1 MKKKTD
7 RVRVNER
14 ITSTPIRV
22 IDQNGEQI
30 GILPVNEALARA
42 RAVNLDLVEIAPN
55 GQPPV
60 CRIMDFG
67 KFKYQ
72 QAKKEKQAKKKQ
84 HTVQMRAMRY
94 RPKTDEHDYQFKT
107 RHVREFLEQGS
118 KVKVFVMYT
127 GREMARIELGR
138 KILDRVVEDLQEIC
152 TIGQEPKL
160 EGRRL
165 TMVLNPKLQ
174 NVKAKQK
181 RTENAKDQ
189 DQPVSSQAVQEDGDG

>member
-1 MKKKTD
+1 M
-7 RVRVNER
+7 RVNER

-138 KILDRVVEDLQEIC
+138 KILDRVVEDLQDIS

>member
-1 MKKKTD
+1 MND
-7 RVRVNER
+7 R
-14 ITSTPIRV
+14 ITVSPIRV
-22 IDQNGEQI
+22 IDQNGEQV

-42 RAVNLDLVEIAPN
+42 RAANLDLVEISATSK
-55 GQPPV
+55 PPV
-60 CRIMDFG
+60 CRIMDYG

-72 QAKKEKQAKKKQ
+72 QAKKAKQAKKKQ

-118 KVKVFVMYT
+118 KVKVFVMFT

-138 KILDRVVEDLQEIC
+138 KILDRVVEELQEIC

-165 TMVLNPKLQ
+165 TMVLNPKLAGP
-174 NVKAKQK
+174 KAKQK
-181 RTENAKDQ
+181 RTEDAKDQ
-189 DQPVSSQAVQEDGDG
+189 NQPVGSQTVQEDGHGKD

>member
-1 MKKKTD
+1 M
-7 RVRVNER
+7 
-14 ITSTPIRV
+14 
-22 IDQNGEQI
+22 
-30 GILPVNEALARA
+30 ARA

-138 KILDRVVEDLQEIC
+138 KILDRVVEDLQEIS
-152 TIGQEPKL
+152 TVGQEPKL

-165 TMVLNPKLQ
+165 TMVLNPKQ
-174 NVKAKQK
+174 QSTKAKQK

>member
-1 MKKKTD
+1 
-7 RVRVNER
+7 VNER
-14 ITSTPIRV
+14 ITVSPIRV
-22 IDQNGEQI
+22 IDQDGEQV
-30 GILPVNEALARA
+30 GILPVKEALARA
-42 RAVNLDLVEIAPN
+42 RAVSLDLVEIAPN

-60 CRIMDFG
+60 CRIMDYG

-72 QAKKEKQAKKKQ
+72 QAKKAKEAKKKQ

-107 RHVREFLEQGS
+107 RHVQEFLEQGS
-118 KVKVFVMYT
+118 KVKVFVMFT

-138 KILDRVVEDLQEIC
+138 KILDRVVEELQDLC
-152 TIGQEPKL
+152 TIGQQPKL

-165 TMVLNPKLQ
+165 TMVLNPKTQ
-174 NVKAKQK
+174 IVKAKPK

-189 DQPVSSQAVQEDGDG
+189 NEPVSSQAVQEDGDGQD